1 MSIDAGTTWTGLSS
15 TAPTLAGLALSSDGQ
30 RLFGVVRGGYTYN
43 PSAVTTLGAA
53 GAVTGTLHET
63 LTLRHVG
70 HGLFMLAQNEGQLAV
85 E

>member
-30 RLFGVVRGGYTYN
+30 RLFGVVRGGYIYN
-43 PSAVTTLGAA
+43 PSAVSTPGTA

-63 LTLRHVG
+63 LTLQYVG